1 MNAQDLKKPY
11 ETNWERVRKMSDEEI
26 DASDIPPLDETFFA
40 NARLRV
46 SGKKVSVTRGNRS
59 RNNRGRLRAVRS
71 DTLVR
76 TIEQRY
82 NIDLGM
88 RGDAH
93 IGTALD
99 RYGVGSVT
107 ELVKMFKGRR

>member
-1 MNAQDLKKPY
+1 
-11 ETNWERVRKMSDEEI
+11 MSNRRYGPS
-26 DASDIPPLDETFFA
+26 DAP
-40 NARLRV
+40 
-46 SGKKVSVTRGNRS
+46 GMRGNRS
-59 RNNRGRLRAVRS
+59 RNDNGRLRAVRE

-76 TIEQRY
+76 TIEERY

-99 RYGVGSVT
+99 RYGADSVT
-107 ELVKMFKGRR
+107 ELVKMFRGQS